1 MVEVK
6 RNDFLV
12 CSGGGPFHKGGQI
25 DVLQSL
31 LRTRQPPPEEGGMSA
46 TYVLA
51 AHKAKLPPTQK
62 RVLLALCEV
71 RTKVGVCDLR
81 QRALARACS
90 LSLGEVNRCVKALAE
105 RSYLRIEPHPHR
117 RGNLYRINGLR
128 HWNLSASSASSLFR
142 IFPTCS
148 LVHRMPA
155 GSMSAPA
162 SKRRAVSAGVKR

>member
-6 RNDFLV
+6 RNDFLM
-12 CSGGGPFHKGGQI
+12 CSGGGPFNKRVQI
-25 DVLQSL
+25 DVLKSL

-46 TYVLA
+46 T
-51 AHKAKLPPTQK
+51 
-62 RVLLALCEV
+62 VLLALCGV
-71 RTKVGVCDLR
+71 RTKAGVCDLR

-90 LSLGEVNRCVKALAE
+90 LSRGEVNRCVKALAE

>member
-1 MVEVK
+1 
-6 RNDFLV
+6 
-12 CSGGGPFHKGGQI
+12 
-25 DVLQSL
+25 
-31 LRTRQPPPEEGGMSA
+31 MSA
-46 TYVLA
+46 AYIQA
-51 AHKAKLPPTQK
+51 AHKAKLQPNQK

-71 RTKVGVCDLR
+71 RTKAGVCDLR

-117 RGNLYRINGLR
+117 RGNLYRINGLQ